1 MPTHCVTIGFNE
13 IYNARKIRLG
23 IFRDWHRAVARRTGY
38 GEMTAKFPVSI
49 LADHPDALL
58 RMTEFVANLE
68 D

>member
-1 MPTHCVTIGFNE
+1 
-13 IYNARKIRLG
+13 
-23 IFRDWHRAVARRTGY
+23 
-38 GEMTAKFPVSI
+38 MTAKFPVSI

>member
-1 MPTHCVTIGFNE
+1 MNIFSNE

-23 IFRDWHRAVARRTGY
+23 IFRDWHRAVARRCGY
-38 GEMTAKFPVSI
+38 GEMTAEFPVSMV
-49 LADHPDALL
+49 AEHPDALI